1 MKFFKSEREQY
12 YHFMMN
18 LVSKEKIR
26 TLVCQSQRSKAIFEW
41 MQKIKEK
48 HDDYVK
54 TLSNPHSNEEI
65 KLQNIEEE
73 KQVINQLL
81 DQSDHKLWCY
91 TELQRMALLLSWRIF
106 VFSERNNES
115 IRKVSTRQT

>member
-1 MKFFKSEREQY
+1 
-12 YHFMMN
+12 MMN

-54 TLSNPHSNEEI
+54 TLSNPHSSEEI
-65 KLQNIEEE
+65 KWQNIEEE
-73 KQVINQLL
+73 KIAINQLL

-91 TELQRMALLLSWRIF
+91 TELQRMAFLLSWRIF